1 MDMNKQYAF
10 WNSKE
15 IYSYNEHTK
24 LIIDQNTKKL
34 YIKKT
39 MGSEGYEIHRKI
51 CGIHHKNIAE
61 IYDCVTDGRQ
71 CIVIEQFVSG
81 ETLET
86 LCERQLFTEE
96 KAVDVILQICS
107 GLEQL
112 HSRNIIHRDVTPS
125 NIVLTDDGTIKLI
138 DFDIS
143 RTAKSHV
150 RRDTHILGTQG
161 FAAPE
166 QFGFKQSGVQ
176 TDIYALGVL
185 LNYLLTGEFPSVKM
199 HQGRLS
205 AVISKCTE
213 IDPENRFDNIG
224 KLKESI
230 LGNKSG
236 KITLEKIVLGIP
248 GLNAQRKVTR
258 VIAVILYIAALL
270 FNIGMYQTY
279 AVNAEKVVCC
289 MGVSLFGIIL
299 PIVFYS
305 NYLDF
310 QSRILKNTRKK
321 VKRMLFRIIATLS
334 LCFGF
339 YLIPLLP

>member
-150 RRDTHILGTQG
+150 R
-161 FAAPE
+161 
-166 QFGFKQSGVQ
+166 QS
-176 TDIYALGVL
+176 TSL
-185 LNYLLTGEFPSVKM
+185 
-199 HQGRLS
+199 R
-205 AVISKCTE
+205 
-213 IDPENRFDNIG
+213 G
-224 KLKESI
+224 KAH
-230 LGNKSG
+230 N
-236 KITLEKIVLGIP
+236 
-248 GLNAQRKVTR
+248 
-258 VIAVILYIAALL
+258 
-270 FNIGMYQTY
+270 
-279 AVNAEKVVCC
+279 
-289 MGVSLFGIIL
+289 
-299 PIVFYS
+299 
-305 NYLDF
+305 
-310 QSRILKNTRKK
+310 SRNT
-321 VKRMLFRIIATLS
+321 
-334 LCFGF
+334 
-339 YLIPLLP
+339 PLLVFSFAHSCHSIHHPQYGACMRSYFMSLKSWSFLDSPWMSVRWRPSGEMSHRYG